1 MYKEENPMSELGE
14 TAKKCIT
21 EKGLPIMEDEK
32 SKLPIY
38 ISVREL
44 PLRFQFGI
52 AKIPKFFEGL
62 KEGKIYMTKCKKCGE
77 RYFPPQTDCPK
88 CLESDMDWIPLSGEG
103 ELLTCTMIF
112 VKPSTYAHYKDYIVG
127 IAQMKE
133 GIKVL
138 AWLNV
143 DDPKK
148 IKPKMKV
155 QLKTVKR
162 EPEGFIT
169 YEFSPI

>member
-1 MYKEENPMSELGE
+1 
-14 TAKKCIT
+14 
-21 EKGLPIMEDEK
+21 
-32 SKLPIY
+32 
-38 ISVREL
+38 
-44 PLRFQFGI
+44 
-52 AKIPKFFEGL
+52 
-62 KEGKIYMTKCKKCGE
+62 
-77 RYFPPQTDCPK
+77 
-88 CLESDMDWIPLSGEG
+88 
-103 ELLTCTMIF
+103 
-112 VKPSTYAHYKDYIVG
+112 
-127 IAQMKE
+127 MKE

-169 YEFSPI
+169 YEFSPL